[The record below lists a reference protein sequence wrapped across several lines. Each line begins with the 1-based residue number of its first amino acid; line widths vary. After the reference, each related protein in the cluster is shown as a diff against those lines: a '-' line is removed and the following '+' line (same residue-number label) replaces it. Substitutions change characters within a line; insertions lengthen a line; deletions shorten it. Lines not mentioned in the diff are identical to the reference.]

1 MGADSTALVLVL
13 VLVAVLLSML
23 ALARLIA
30 ITVNEVRIGLASS
43 GEWTEGTG
51 DTPRER
57 AEELLRALL
66 DEQEYQQVRKRGY
79 VDVVSPSNAERIYRI
94 PRYLG
99 RVCIYEGGQ
108 VVRELCIQPIEA
120 IPSADVVAMHKLMIQ
135 GDEEHYL
142 AQANQFSTL
151 TPGRR
156 YQP

>member
-1 MGADSTALVLVL
+1 
-13 VLVAVLLSML
+13 ML

-30 ITVNEVRIGLASS
+30 STFNDVSTELSGGGERI
-43 GEWTEGTG
+43 EGTG

-79 VDVVSPSNAERIYRI
+79 VDVVSPSYAQRIYRI
-94 PRYLG
+94 PRFLG
-99 RVCIYEGGQ
+99 RVCVYEGGQ
-108 VVRELCIQPIEA
+108 VVRELCIQPVEP

-142 AQANQFSTL
+142 AQANQFSAL
-151 TPGRR
+151 IPGRR

>member
-1 MGADSTALVLVL
+1 MGADSTALAL
-13 VLVAVLLSML
+13 VLVALLVSLL

-30 ITVNEVRIGLASS
+30 STVNEVRTGLPS
-43 GEWTEGTG
+43 GGGWTEGRG
-51 DTPRER
+51 DTARER

-79 VDVVSPSNAERIYRI
+79 VDVVSPSNAQRIYRI

-108 VVRELCIQPIEA
+108 VVRELCIQPVEP
-120 IPSADVVAMHKLMIQ
+120 IPSADVVAMHKLMIEA
-135 GDEEHYL
+135 DEEHYL
-142 AQANQFSTL
+142 AQANQFSAL
-151 TPGRR
+151 IPGKR